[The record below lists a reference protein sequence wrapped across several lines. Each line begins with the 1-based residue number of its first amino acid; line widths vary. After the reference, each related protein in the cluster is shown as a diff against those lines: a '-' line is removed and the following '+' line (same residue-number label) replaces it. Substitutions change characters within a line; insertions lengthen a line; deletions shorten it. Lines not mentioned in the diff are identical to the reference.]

1 MHVAFLANTA
11 WLDEELAQLHHLVVG
26 LIDES
31 VRVTQVLP
39 SGRAEGE
46 VSAFGRRVSWH
57 EGRRRWRHRG
67 RLMGLKDQLIAND
80 DIDVV
85 HALDGRL
92 WLIGADLV
100 DALGG
105 VGVYTANSGADVAL
119 ASRLMRKVDPSRA
132 AIVATSGPIAEA
144 IRDAVDGR
152 LPVEVGPPGVHHARS
167 KDTAGPTEEAPAE
180 DRPFCAVVTGDG
192 RLDPHYDA
200 FLAGAAEFV
209 KQHPETQLFCDGM
222 GSDQHAVWR
231 AARDA
236 GLLSNLSLIPRRLG
250 HRELLLRADVLIQPQ
265 PLGRCRSLHLQAFAA
280 GVPLLA
286 APDPMLDHL
295 IPDTTA
301 RLVNAPLGYVTKPHR
316 RRRSTKPSSPVTTD
330 AAAGSALAH
339 GWQDALDW
347 AHNQHDARQA
357 LGRSARDWAKEHRVA
372 ADQVDQLIR
381 LYRTLTGQS
390 IPFPGA
396 A

>member
-11 WLDEELAQLHHLVVG
+11 WLDEELSQLHHLVVG

-31 VRVTQVLP
+31 VTVTQVLP
-39 SGRAEGE
+39 GGRAEGE

-67 RLMGLKDQLIAND
+67 RLLALKDMLGEPREV
-80 DIDVV
+80 DVV

-92 WLIGADLV
+92 WMAGADLIK
-100 DALGG
+100 AMGCAG
-105 VGVYTANSGADVAL
+105 VFTANSGADVAL
-119 ASRLMRKVDPSRA
+119 ATRLMRKVDPSRA
-132 AIVATSGPIAEA
+132 TIVAASGPLAEA

-152 LPVEVGPPGVHHARS
+152 LTVEVGPPGVHHGRT
-167 KDTAGPTEEAPAE
+167 KEQPGETEEPIE
-180 DRPFCAVVTGDG
+180 DERPFCAVVTGDG

-200 FLAGAAEFV
+200 FLAGASEFV
-209 KQHPETQLFCDGM
+209 KQHPDTQLFCDGM

-236 GLLSNLSLIPRRLG
+236 GLLPNLSLIPRRLG

-280 GVPLLA
+280 GVPVLA

-301 RLVNAPLGYVTKPHR
+301 RLVTAPLGYVTKPHR
-316 RRRSTKPSSPVTTD
+316 RRKSTTPQTTD

-339 GWQDALDW
+339 GWHDALAW
-347 AHNQHDARQA
+347 AREQPNA
-357 LGRSARDWAKEHRVA
+357 LHQLGQSARNWARDHRVA
-372 ADQVDQLIR
+372 ADQVDQLLR

-390 IPFPGA
+390 IPFPGTA
-396 A
+396 